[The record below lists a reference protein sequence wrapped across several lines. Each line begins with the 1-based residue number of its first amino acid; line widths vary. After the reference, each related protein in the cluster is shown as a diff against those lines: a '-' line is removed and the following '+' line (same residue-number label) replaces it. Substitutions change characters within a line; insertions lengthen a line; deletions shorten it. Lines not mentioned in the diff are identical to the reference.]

1 MRQFEAACTAILAW
15 SITAAAVA
23 ERPWPQVVPVEG
35 APLAAKLIRVDAN
48 EKAAFQLQ
56 SGSEKELELRD
67 ICRWGAFAEPGAD
80 PQTVLVDGS
89 LISADIVSL
98 DKDRVT
104 LAWGADGEIKLPL
117 ELVAGIVFAPPADVQ
132 QADLLRAN
140 VAGTLRLTS
149 DRVLLSNGD
158 ELKGEI
164 GGLVVATDP
173 QKKSTRSQLVIRTSG
188 GETKAPR
195 DKLTAIAFNPSLAA
209 KPKREDSRLW
219 VGFADGSRLLAKT
232 LTLDAKEAKIE
243 LALGPAITVPAED
256 VVALL
261 PLGGRTVY
269 LSDFKPA
276 SYQQIP
282 YLNLPWPW
290 HADANVLGSQLR
302 GGGRLHLKGLG
313 MHAAARLTYDL
324 DQPYRTFT
332 AEAAIDDV
340 TAGRGA
346 AVFRVYIDDGS
357 GKWQLKY
364 DSPIVRGGAAPVPIA
379 VDLKGA
385 KRLSLLVDF
394 GDKGDELAHAD
405 WLDARLV
412 K

>member
-1 MRQFEAACTAILAW
+1 MSLSACLRVFVVNLLAASSLR
-15 SITAAAVA
+15 AAA
-23 ERPWPQVVPVEG
+23 PPQVVPVDG
-35 APLAAKLIRVDAN
+35 APLAAKLVRIDSGERLS
-48 EKAAFQLQ
+48 FQLP
-56 SGSEKELELRD
+56 GGGEKELRLSD
-67 ICRWGAFAEPGAD
+67 VCRWGAFAELGAD
-80 PQTVLVDGS
+80 PQTVLVDGTV
-89 LISADIVSL
+89 ISAEVTAL

-104 LAWGADGEIKLPL
+104 LAWGADGEISLPL
-117 ELVAGIVFAPPADVQ
+117 ELVAGIVFTPPADMQ

-140 VAGTLRLTS
+140 VAGTLRVPS

-164 GGLVVATDP
+164 AGLAIATDR
-173 QKKSTRSQLVIRTSG
+173 QTKLTHSQLVIRTSAG
-188 GETKAPR
+188 DIKAPR
-195 DKLTAIAFNPSLAA
+195 DKLIAIAFNPSLAA
-209 KPKREDSRLW
+209 KPKPEVARIW
-219 VGFADGSRLLAKT
+219 VGFADGSRLLAKS
-232 LTLDAKEAKIE
+232 LTLDAKEAKIA

-269 LSDFKPA
+269 LSDLKPA
-276 SYQQIP
+276 GYQQIP
-282 YLNLPWPW
+282 YLNLMWPW

-302 GGGRLHLKGLG
+302 GGGRLYLKGLG

-324 DQPYRTFT
+324 DQPYRTF
-332 AEAAIDDV
+332 AADAAIDDA
-340 TAGRGA
+340 TGGRGA

-364 DSPIVRGGAAPVPIA
+364 DSPIVRGGAAPMPIA
-379 VDLKGA
+379 VDLQGA

-405 WLDARLV
+405 WLGARLV